1 MKNKR
6 SSQQHCEDR
15 CITLST
21 EKVKVKAHIYD
32 VTGLESGGAKSKP
45 RTFHHFL
52 SALFPKLGSCN
63 LCHWV
68 EKSFIIVTW
77 QEVCVHHMC
86 VMCVCMCMC
95 ECICFSS
102 VSVYVSMCMCV
113 CLCICVVYVHVSV
126 RPSVCVLCACLC
138 AHVCLCVCFC
148 TYECN
153 YAYMCVSVCKHR
165 CQCACMCTC
174 VCLCVYLCILC
185 VCVYACVSVC
195 VCVYVQAYM
204 CVYLHVYV
212 CTHVCLVNVC
222 MHNAHTR
229 LCVSMW
235 LCVHICVCVYLRV
248 CVCVRGLPKLWV
260 VGNSAQPWLMMTL
273 REYGPK
279 CSNFSGEAKH
289 LYLYTFDISMSVP
302 LKRKRNQNLVKV
314 EHPGHCCQ
322 ASAFNLYPCLP
333 PSQSLESLT
342 TFLCL
347 FQPWT
352 HLV

>member
-1 MKNKR
+1 
-6 SSQQHCEDR
+6 
-15 CITLST
+15 
-21 EKVKVKAHIYD
+21 
-32 VTGLESGGAKSKP
+32 
-45 RTFHHFL
+45 
-52 SALFPKLGSCN
+52 
-63 LCHWV
+63 
-68 EKSFIIVTW
+68 
-77 QEVCVHHMC
+77 
-86 VMCVCMCMC
+86 
-95 ECICFSS
+95 
-102 VSVYVSMCMCV
+102 
-113 CLCICVVYVHVSV
+113 
-126 RPSVCVLCACLC
+126 
-138 AHVCLCVCFC
+138 
-148 TYECN
+148 
-153 YAYMCVSVCKHR
+153 
-165 CQCACMCTC
+165 
-174 VCLCVYLCILC
+174 
-185 VCVYACVSVC
+185 
-195 VCVYVQAYM
+195 
-204 CVYLHVYV
+204 
-212 CTHVCLVNVC
+212 
-222 MHNAHTR
+222 
-229 LCVSMW
+229 MW

-352 HLV
+352 HLVWMSAWGPSSLLPVSPHLGHFQSLVVEVGGVLGNQGWPGSLCCLLVLASWPGVNLVVGSWGGGERDGGAGAVRKSQARRCPWGQEMKGWHWCTLSKY

>member
-1 MKNKR
+1 
-6 SSQQHCEDR
+6 
-15 CITLST
+15 
-21 EKVKVKAHIYD
+21 
-32 VTGLESGGAKSKP
+32 
-45 RTFHHFL
+45 
-52 SALFPKLGSCN
+52 
-63 LCHWV
+63 
-68 EKSFIIVTW
+68 
-77 QEVCVHHMC
+77 
-86 VMCVCMCMC
+86 MCVCIMHTHG
-95 ECICFSS
+95 
-102 VSVYVSMCMCV
+102 CV
-113 CLCICVVYVHVSV
+113 CLCGCVY
-126 RPSVCVLCACLC
+126 
-138 AHVCLCVCFC
+138 
-148 TYECN
+148 TY
-153 YAYMCVSVCKHR
+153 VSVC
-165 CQCACMCTC
+165 
-174 VCLCVYLCILC
+174 
-185 VCVYACVSVC
+185 
-195 VCVYVQAYM
+195 
-204 CVYLHVYV
+204 
-212 CTHVCLVNVC
+212 
-222 MHNAHTR
+222 
-229 LCVSMW
+229 
-235 LCVHICVCVYLRV
+235 ICVCV